1 MSAVGPGMHDGQTW
15 TVSSVQTIN
24 LVDLSVIRTMCIC
37 TADLYTSV
45 LYLSMFDAR
54 YLGGNIYPFI
64 CVGRFEL

>member
-1 MSAVGPGMHDGQTW
+1 MSPGIHDGQTW

-45 LYLSMFDAR
+45 LCFSMFDAR
-54 YLGGNIYPFI
+54 YLDGVISVYLLL
-64 CVGRFEL
+64 GR